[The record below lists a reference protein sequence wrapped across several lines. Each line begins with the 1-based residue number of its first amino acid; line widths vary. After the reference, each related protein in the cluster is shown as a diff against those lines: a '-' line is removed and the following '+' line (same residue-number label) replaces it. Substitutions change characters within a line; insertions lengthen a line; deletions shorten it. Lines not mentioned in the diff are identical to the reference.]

1 MKTDYSC
8 FLHAGEDGHIWW
20 RLEDA
25 IKLGAGYIPVKNDDH
40 NLVPV
45 LRPPNQRVRVNERT
59 LVGAFSD
66 ERLAMVRPK
75 VLDRDGSR
83 LVDASDFLGWLSQY
97 VAQTQAEIPFPNDLV
112 RAVRR
117 AAGAA
122 VKKEEVPPSF
132 DSLTAALSGWFDK
145 GLSDLP
151 PSLSDRVREDLWPL
165 PWDRLSAEQRE
176 DAAKQ
181 WDYQND
187 PATEAE
193 REAGWDLVARRW
205 EVEAKIREWERV
217 GAGTAGDLATKEARL
232 AELREEITTIDLAEK
247 RMVGS
252 ERGGKVR
259 RGDLPD
265 EHVSKDEDFEYIAY
279 PRAMKR
285 LRERLG
291 ATPQEVAAWLFFSET
306 PGRLVAYTNANE
318 LDPPPKFGFSDT
330 EGDDYV
336 SPLMACW
343 FRRGDIEA
351 FEPDERYITG
361 RALIERW
368 GQHPDIDP
376 RAFMLA
382 KIRESR
388 LLDLHPGWGRT
399 QPTWLGQESS
409 DPLESGL
416 FALSHVKEI
425 EAEDFGLDR
434 LDQPPVPDAKPAGH
448 LNHDL
453 DLQRKANAIAQ
464 NMLKKH
470 GKSYVTRD
478 RVAAALAKDESMTSG
493 TVARRI
499 RKQW

>member
-1 MKTDYSC
+1 
-8 FLHAGEDGHIWW
+8 
-20 RLEDA
+20 
-25 IKLGAGYIPVKNDDH
+25 
-40 NLVPV
+40 
-45 LRPPNQRVRVNERT
+45 
-59 LVGAFSD
+59 
-66 ERLAMVRPK
+66 
-75 VLDRDGSR
+75 
-83 LVDASDFLGWLSQY
+83 
-97 VAQTQAEIPFPNDLV
+97 
-112 RAVRR
+112 
-117 AAGAA
+117 
-122 VKKEEVPPSF
+122 
-132 DSLTAALSGWFDK
+132 
-145 GLSDLP
+145 
-151 PSLSDRVREDLWPL
+151 
-165 PWDRLSAEQRE
+165 
-176 DAAKQ
+176 
-181 WDYQND
+181 
-187 PATEAE
+187 
-193 REAGWDLVARRW
+193 
-205 EVEAKIREWERV
+205 
-217 GAGTAGDLATKEARL
+217 
-232 AELREEITTIDLAEK
+232 
-247 RMVGS
+247 MVGS

-399 QPTWLGQESS
+399 RPTWLGQESS